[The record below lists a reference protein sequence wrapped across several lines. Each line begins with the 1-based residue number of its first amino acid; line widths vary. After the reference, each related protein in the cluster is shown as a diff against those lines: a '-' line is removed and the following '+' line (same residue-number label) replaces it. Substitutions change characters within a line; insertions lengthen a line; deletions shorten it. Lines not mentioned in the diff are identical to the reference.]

1 MSNLTFSVTAEDG
14 KARAA
19 TLETAHGH
27 VETPVFMPVG
37 TQGSVKAMSPEEL
50 GEVGTQILLG
60 NTYHLYLRPG
70 TDILTAHGGLHRMMG
85 WDGPILTDS
94 GGFQAFSLSDLT
106 TLSEDGVLFSSHIDG
121 SKHMFTP
128 EKVVEIQLAIGSD
141 IMMPL
146 DDCPGLPCPQERLL
160 DSLRRSTAWEL
171 RCLEAAQEA
180 EGSLFA
186 IVQGGTSPELRK
198 RHAAELTAHPF
209 SGFAVGGLAVGEE
222 PQERY
227 DTVEVTAPE
236 LPRDKPRYLMG
247 VGTPK
252 DLLECVERGIDMF
265 DCVMPT
271 RNARNGQV
279 FTSTGKLNL
288 RNRRFRTDQDPIDSA
303 CGCYTCRRFSRAYV
317 SHLLRA
323 KEIFGVR
330 LTTTHNLAYFHD
342 LMLGARVA
350 INSGSFGSYKAACE
364 AGWRQEPQTKAG
376 EAT

>member
-1 MSNLTFSVTAEDG
+1 VSKLTFTVTAEDG
-14 KARAA
+14 NARAA
-19 TLETAHGH
+19 TLETAHGR

-70 TDILTAHGGLHRMMG
+70 TDVLSAHGGLHQMMG

-94 GGFQAFSLSDLT
+94 GGFQAFSLSDLSK
-106 TLSEDGVLFSSHIDG
+106 LSDDGVLFSSHIDG

-128 EKVVEIQLAIGSD
+128 EKVIEIQMAIGSD

-146 DDCPGLPCPQERLL
+146 DDCPGLPCPEDRLL
-160 DSLRRSTAWEL
+160 DSLRRSTSWEL
-171 RCLEAAQEA
+171 RCLEAARHA

-186 IVQGGTSPELRK
+186 IVQGGTSPELRR
-198 RHAAELTAHPF
+198 RHAGELTAHPF
-209 SGFAVGGLAVGEE
+209 AGFALGGLAVGEE

-227 DTVEVTAPE
+227 DTVAVTTPE

-247 VGTPK
+247 VGTPR

-279 FTSTGKLNL
+279 FTHAGKINL
-288 RNRRFRTDQDPIDSA
+288 RNSRFRTDQDPIDPA

-317 SHLLRA
+317 RHLLRA

-364 AGWRQEPQTKAG
+364 AGWKQEAQNNAKG
-376 EAT
+376 GK